1 MIDGSSLA
9 ITFFIYLV
17 CLSCSTEWFVAS
29 ERRSYEEEEE
39 QEQQQDQE
47 RRRRTRV

>member
-17 CLSCSTEWFVAS
+17 CLSCTSEWFVAS
-29 ERRSYEEEEE
+29 ERRSYEEEQEIEE
-39 QEQQQDQE
+39 RE
-47 RRRRTRV
+47 RRRRRHV